1 MSGGQKQRIAIA
13 REIIKSPRILL
24 LDEATSALDS
34 ASERM
39 VQEALDNASVG
50 RTTIIVAHRLSTI
63 RNADLISVVQNG
75 QVKEIGSHDELIEN
89 QENGLHASLVCLPK
103 TEKPS
108 TTIASV
114 PQFSSTAYHGDTK
127 YTSIPSLLIEA
138 NSTIKR
144 ATVWT
149 TTGQALFPV
158 PSFKRLLAMNLPEW
172 KQATLGCI
180 GAILFGGVQPAFGV
194 VMGSM
199 ISVYFLPSHNE
210 IKEKTKIYALA
221 SLEIAFLC
229 LVFNILQHYIIASM
243 GERLTKRV
251 RERMLSKILTFEIG
265 WYDKEEN
272 FTAAICSRLAE
283 DATVNELHFAPNRG
297 LDFHDISVALS
308 INHHFHNL
316 PSYCMENCI
325 GYDRGP
331 TCHDTLLLLQGGAV
345 KSMLQKSIKAQEE
358 SSKLAAEVVTN
369 LRTVTAF
376 SSQLRILQML
386 KKAQEGPQR
395 ESIRQSWFAGIVL
408 GTSNSLQTC
417 TWALLFWY
425 GGHLMAEGY
434 TGAEALFQIPMILI
448 NIARVIADV
457 GTMTKDLA
465 RGVDVVGSVFSMLNR
480 CSLINPEDSD
490 GYKPKKITGLVE
502 MCEVVFAYPSR
513 PNVIIFKR
521 FSINME
527 EGKSTAL
534 VGQMKYLIKC
544 VVSCKLLSC
553 DHELSYLV
561 I

>member
-13 REIIKSPRILL
+13 RAIIKSPRILL

-75 QVKEIGSHDELIEN
+75 QAVG
-89 QENGLHASLVCLPK
+89 
-103 TEKPS
+103 
-108 TTIASV
+108 
-114 PQFSSTAYHGDTK
+114 
-127 YTSIPSLLIEA
+127 
-138 NSTIKR
+138 
-144 ATVWT
+144 
-149 TTGQALFPV
+149 
-158 PSFKRLLAMNLPEW
+158 LPEW

-180 GAILFGGVQPAFGV
+180 GAILVGGVQPAFGV

-221 SLEIAFLC
+221 SLGIAFLC
-229 LVFNILQHYIIASM
+229 VVFNILQHYIIASM

-283 DATVNELHFAPNRG
+283 DATVVRSLSFQIHFILWSMTNHTASERATFCSESWFRLSLHFCGSKVRSLVGNRMSLLIQTIG
-297 LDFHDISVALS
+297 ALTTTFT
-308 INHHFHNL
+308 ICLVIAWRIALVMIVVQPVMILCF
-316 PSYCMENCI
+316 YCK
-325 GYDRGP
+325 GV
-331 TCHDTLLLLQGGAV
+331 LL
-345 KSMLQKSIKAQEE
+345 KSMSQKSIKAQEE

-395 ESIRQSWFAGIVL
+395 ESIRQSWSAGIVL

-434 TGAEALFQIPMILI
+434 TGAEALFQISMILI
-448 NIARVIADV
+448 NIGRVIADV

-490 GYKPKKITGLVE
+490 GYKAQE
-502 MCEVVFAYPSR
+502 NNWPSQD
-513 PNVIIFKR
+513 V
-521 FSINME
+521 
-527 EGKSTAL
+527 
-534 VGQMKYLIKC
+534 
-544 VVSCKLLSC
+544 
-553 DHELSYLV
+553 
-561 I
+561 

>member
-13 REIIKSPRILL
+13 RAIIKSPRILL
-24 LDEATSALDS
+24 LDEATSALES

-39 VQEALDNASVG
+39 VQEALDNASVV

-89 QENGLHASLVCLPK
+89 QENGLYASSVCLPK

-138 NSTIKR
+138 NSTIKK
-144 ATVWT
+144 ATVST

-180 GAILFGGVQPAFGV
+180 GAILVGGVQPAFGV

-221 SLEIAFLC
+221 SLGIAFLC

-283 DATVNELHFAPNRG
+283 DATVVRSLVGNRMSLLIQTIG
-297 LDFHDISVALS
+297 ALTTTFT
-308 INHHFHNL
+308 ICLVIAWRIALVMIVVQPVMILCF
-316 PSYCMENCI
+316 YCK
-325 GYDRGP
+325 GV
-331 TCHDTLLLLQGGAV
+331 LL
-345 KSMLQKSIKAQEE
+345 KRMSQKSIKAQEE

-386 KKAQEGPQR
+386 KKAQEGPQQ
-395 ESIRQSWFAGIVL
+395 ESIRQSWFAGIRWD
-408 GTSNSLQTC
+408 C
-417 TWALLFWY
+417 TWHFQQSADMYLGSPFLVWWPSHGRRLY
-425 GGHLMAEGY
+425 G
-434 TGAEALFQIPMILI
+434 
-448 NIARVIADV
+448 
-457 GTMTKDLA
+457 
-465 RGVDVVGSVFSMLNR
+465 S
-480 CSLINPEDSD
+480 
-490 GYKPKKITGLVE
+490 
-502 MCEVVFAYPSR
+502 
-513 PNVIIFKR
+513 
-521 FSINME
+521 
-527 EGKSTAL
+527 
-534 VGQMKYLIKC
+534 
-544 VVSCKLLSC
+544 
-553 DHELSYLV
+553 
-561 I
+561 